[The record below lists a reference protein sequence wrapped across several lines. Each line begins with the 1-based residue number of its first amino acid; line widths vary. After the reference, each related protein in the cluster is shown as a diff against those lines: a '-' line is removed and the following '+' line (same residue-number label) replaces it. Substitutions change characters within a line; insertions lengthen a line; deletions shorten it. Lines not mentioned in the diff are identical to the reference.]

1 MLVFLQR
8 AGCDTFS
15 LEVEETSTVASL
27 VEAAARA
34 LDTEADSIVL
44 HYGADA
50 APLLEV
56 TALEEGCT
64 VVVETSP
71 RVVAEAELRRRG
83 CEASKEGVRAL
94 IINSALGEIAAPHAN
109 MAELLPLY
117 IETKCAPQE
126 ALYVAAVGD
135 DVANMRR
142 LIAEGAD
149 INEGC
154 DDYYTTALV
163 YAAMVGSVGCVRL
176 AVEEG
181 ADLNATIGQQLFS
194 GGFTAAMC
202 AAQVGSVECLQVLI
216 EAGCDLA
223 RRGDYGDTALSVAA
237 WRGHADCMQLLLDA
251 GSQQPATFGSRR
263 TLLMAAASSGDPECL
278 RIAFN
283 AETPNLTQT
292 DQCNETAEDIARKAG
307 HSNAFTAAL
316 KAYNATKPTKK
327 QKREDS
333 D

>member
-8 AGCDTFS
+8 AGCDTLS
-15 LEVEETSTVASL
+15 LEVEETSTVASV

-44 HYGADA
+44 RYGADA

-83 CEASKEGVRAL
+83 CEVSEEGVCDLVLFGEMRAT
-94 IINSALGEIAAPHAN
+94 PHDN

-117 IETKCAPQE
+117 IETKCAPQR
-126 ALYVAAVGD
+126 ALYTAAVGD
-135 DVANMRR
+135 DVASMRR

-149 INEGC
+149 INKMC
-154 DDYYTTALV
+154 DRYYTTALV

-181 ADLNATIGQQLFS
+181 ADLNATIRGQLYS
-194 GGFTAAMC
+194 GGFTAAIC
-202 AAQVGSVECLQVLI
+202 AAQAGSVECLQVLI

-223 RRGDYGDTALSVAA
+223 MGGDYGDTALSIAV
-237 WRGHADCMQLLLDA
+237 RGHADCMQLLLDA
-251 GSQQPATFGSRR
+251 GAPKPTAPF
-263 TLLMAAASSGDPECL
+263 TLLMAAARSGDPECL

-283 AETPNLTQT
+283 AETPNLTTT
-292 DQCNETAEDIARKAG
+292 DRSGKTAEDIAREAG
-307 HSNAFTAAL
+307 HSSAFAAAL
-316 KAYNATKPTKK
+316 EAYNATKPTKK
-327 QKREDS
+327 RKREDS

>member
-8 AGCDTFS
+8 AGCETFS

-64 VVVETSP
+64 VVVEASP

-83 CEASKEGVRAL
+83 CEVSEEGVRDL
-94 IINSALGEIAAPHAN
+94 VVGDMMVKPHDN

-117 IETKCAPQE
+117 IETKCAPQQ
-126 ALYVAAVGD
+126 ALYAAAVGD
-135 DVANMRR
+135 DVASMRR

-149 INEGC
+149 INETC
-154 DDYYTTALV
+154 DGYSTIALV

-176 AVEEG
+176 ALEEG
-181 ADLNATIGQQLFS
+181 ADPDATMKCLDFR
-194 GGFTAAMC
+194 GFTAAMG
-202 AAQVGSVECLQVLI
+202 AANAGSVECLQVLI
-216 EAGCDLA
+216 EAGCNVA
-223 RRGDYGDTALSVAA
+223 MHADYGDTALSDAA
-237 WRGHADCMQLLLDA
+237 SHGYADCMQLLLDA
-251 GSQQPATFGSRR
+251 GDHTPNATFGYSCH
-263 TLLMAAASSGDPECL
+263 TLLMLAAGSGDPECL
-278 RIAFN
+278 RLAFK
-283 AETPNLTQT
+283 ADAPNLTQT
-292 DQCNETAEDIARKAG
+292 CDGGMTAEDLARGAG
-307 HSNAFTAAL
+307 HSEAFAAAL
-316 KAYNATKPTKK
+316 EAYNAAKQTKK
-327 QKREDS
+327 RKREDS

>member
-8 AGCDTFS
+8 AGCDTLS
-15 LEVEETSTVASL
+15 LEVEETSTVASV

-44 HYGADA
+44 RYGADA

-83 CEASKEGVRAL
+83 CEVSKNAVCDLVLFGEMRAT
-94 IINSALGEIAAPHAN
+94 PHDN

-117 IETKCAPQE
+117 IETKCAPQQ
-126 ALYVAAVGD
+126 ALYAAAVGD
-135 DVANMRR
+135 DVTSMRR
-142 LIAEGAD
+142 LIAEGAN
-149 INEGC
+149 INERC
-154 DDYYTTALV
+154 DQYYTTALV

-181 ADLNATIGQQLFS
+181 ADLNATIGEQLFS
-194 GGFTAAMC
+194 GGFTAAIC
-202 AAQVGSVECLQVLI
+202 AAQAGSVECLQVLI

-223 RRGDYGDTALSVAA
+223 MGGDYSDTALSIAA
-237 WRGHADCMQLLLDA
+237 CRGHADCMQLLLDA
-251 GSQQPATFGSRR
+251 GGHEPATTFGNKH
-263 TLLMAAASSGDPECL
+263 TLLMAAARSGDPECL

-283 AETPNLTQT
+283 AETPNLTTT
-292 DQCNETAEDIARKAG
+292 DRSGKTAEDIAREAG
-307 HSNAFTAAL
+307 HSNAFAAAL
-316 KAYNATKPTKK
+316 EAYNATKPTKK
-327 QKREDS
+327 RKREDS